1 MGTSTD
7 RTEGR
12 GGSWTP
18 LKYAATSYV
27 RGLGAGGGGDRARAA
42 RVLARHVPVLG
53 GAAGAASSARAG
65 RTGLQRLGALLAGM
79 TAPGLGPTLV
89 ELGLAELVGR
99 GRFDVLDELVTLI
112 AGDGDDLESQAAR
125 DAACDVLDELFQGAD
140 AWDELAAATVSAEEL
155 RELLEAFLV
164 RYVYNRV
171 PVIAERLGRLADPEA
186 MRRADAQ
193 LCRIVEDLVVI
204 RLPAD
209 PFAVDWSGAE
219 GAAIAADA
227 IRGVYETLEALDGG
241 PS

>member
-12 GGSWTP
+12 GGPWTP

-27 RGLGAGGGGDRARAA
+27 RGLGAASDRDRAR

-53 GAAGAASSARAG
+53 GAGGAASSARAG
-65 RTGLQRLGALLAGM
+65 RGGLQRLGALLAGIEDH
-79 TAPGLGPTLV
+79 GLGPTLV
-89 ELGLAELVGR
+89 DLGLAPLVGLS
-99 GRFDVLDELVTLI
+99 RFDVLDELVTLI
-112 AGDGDDLESQAAR
+112 AGDGDDLDSQAAR

-140 AWDELAAATVSAEEL
+140 TWDQLEAATVSADEL
-155 RELLEAFLV
+155 RGLLEVFLAH
-164 RYVYNRV
+164 YVYNRV

-193 LCRIVEDLVVI
+193 LRQIVEDLVAI

-209 PFAVDWSGAE
+209 PFTVDWSGPE
-219 GAAIAADA
+219 GVTIAADA
-227 IRGVYETLEALDGG
+227 IRDVYQTLEALDGG
-241 PS
+241 QP

>member
-27 RGLGAGGGGDRARAA
+27 RGLGAGGDRDRAM

-65 RTGLQRLGALLAGM
+65 RTALQRLGALLAGI
-79 TAPGLGPTLV
+79 TEPGLGPTLV

-99 GRFDVLDELVTLI
+99 GRFDVLDEL
-112 AGDGDDLESQAAR
+112 
-125 DAACDVLDELFQGAD
+125 FQGAD
-140 AWDELAAATVSAEEL
+140 TWEELAAATVSADEL
-155 RELLEAFLV
+155 HGLLEAFLV

-193 LCRIVEDLVVI
+193 MRQIVEDLVVI

-209 PFAVDWSGAE
+209 PFAVDWSGPE

-241 PS
+241 QP

>member
-27 RGLGAGGGGDRARAA
+27 RGLGAGGDRDRAM

-53 GAAGAASSARAG
+53 AAAGAASSARAG
-65 RTGLQRLGALLAGM
+65 RTALQRLGALLAGI
-79 TAPGLGPTLV
+79 TDHGLGPTLV

-112 AGDGDDLESQAAR
+112 AGDGDDLEAQAAR

-140 AWDELAAATVSAEEL
+140 TWEELAAATVSADEL
-155 RELLEAFLV
+155 HGLLEAFLV

-193 LCRIVEDLVVI
+193 MRQIVEDLVVI

-209 PFAVDWSGAE
+209 PFAVDWSGPE

-241 PS
+241 QP